1 MWEMRPGFFT
11 QEKTMAIQEKGK
23 RVFYIPASNENPH
36 PQLVDVLHVHDDG
49 KTYGLYSGKT
59 LDELAL
65 DTGADI
71 QVIDHEAFATLQD
84 NSYITDPKPI
94 TAERYDEALNCLPP
108 VRWGT
113 YRGIESFRL
122 SELYCGNVTSIFARK
137 GDQFWEFRDRI
148 DISSE
153 ALASKVEAASASTAT
168 TKSLAV
174 TA

>member
-1 MWEMRPGFFT
+1 
-11 QEKTMAIQEKGK
+11 MAIQEKGK

-36 PQLVDVLHVHDDG
+36 PQLVDVLRVHDDG
-49 KTYGLYSGKT
+49 KTYGRYSGKA

-71 QVIDHEAFATLQD
+71 QVIDHEAFAALQD

-94 TAERYDEALNCLPP
+94 TAERCLPP

-122 SELYCGNVTSIFARK
+122 SELCCGNVTSIFARK